1 MIKREN
7 TYFDFYKNERLKEL
21 LEYKTSYEKQLH
33 ALKSIKRET
42 KKNGS
47 DFQNF
52 LKNFSSSDPDVKIQR
67 GGLSGLRG
75 AYITFWYKWERID
88 LENSTIREDFIT
100 EIEKKDPKR
109 VIKESYLKP
118 YVYYTPT
125 EFFNTIQEAIE
136 KMTEKLK
143 KINTEINSFEEETDK
158 LFEKMIPLL
167 EFLKDN
173 EKVSNYTLRQITR
186 DTFKHYYW

>member
-21 LEYKTSYEKQLH
+21 LEYKTSYEKKLH

-75 AYITFWYKWERID
+75 AYITFWYK
-88 LENSTIREDFIT
+88 
-100 EIEKKDPKR
+100 
-109 VIKESYLKP
+109 
-118 YVYYTPT
+118 
-125 EFFNTIQEAIE
+125 
-136 KMTEKLK
+136 
-143 KINTEINSFEEETDK
+143 
-158 LFEKMIPLL
+158 
-167 EFLKDN
+167 
-173 EKVSNYTLRQITR
+173 
-186 DTFKHYYW
+186 